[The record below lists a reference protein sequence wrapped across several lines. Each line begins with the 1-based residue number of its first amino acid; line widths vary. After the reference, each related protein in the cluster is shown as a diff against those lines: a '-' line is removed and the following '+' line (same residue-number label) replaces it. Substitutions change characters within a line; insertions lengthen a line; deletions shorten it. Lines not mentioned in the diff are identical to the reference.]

1 MLSHKKST
9 IERYL
14 EPLVNRLSNVN
25 PNSVTLVGSIPSL
38 VFFVCMIQHW
48 YIAALVTFVGSIL
61 DLLDGMVARKFGK
74 STAFGGFLD
83 SFIDRISDFFI
94 ITAFSFSGIV
104 RWEITAPLLLFAY
117 LTSYARSR
125 GELANTSVSFAV
137 GFVERTERIILIV
150 IALLFYILVPGLLV
164 FGYNAAELV
173 LILTTGFSLI
183 TVFQR
188 VLYAYKNL

>member
-1 MLSHKKST
+1 MLSHNKSKL
-9 IERYL
+9 ESYL
-14 EPLVNRLSNVN
+14 EPLVNRLHNVS
-25 PNSVTLVGSIPSL
+25 PNSLTLVGSIPSL

-48 YIAALVTFVGSIL
+48 YIAALATFAGSIL

-83 SFIDRISDFFI
+83 SFMDRISDFFI

-137 GFVERTERIILIV
+137 GLIERTERIILII

-188 VLYAYKNL
+188 VIYAYKKL